1 MVSLQVRAPLA
12 CISQRCCDW
21 WSLLPSNHISHRLCP
36 TRSVPGLYLQL
47 PFNRNGRRAVTGA
60 MSSSSPPSSSEPS
73 CRPSIAPANS
83 SRDSDANIR
92 NFAPVA
98 RIMKS
103 ALPENAK
110 IAKEAK
116 ECMQECVS
124 EFISFITSEGV
135 FFIIH
140 VERKCAASNLGHDLI
155 RYSVREMSAGKTQDS
170 QRRGHLV
177 CHDFTRIRKL
187 LRSVEDLSRSLSRGK
202 HPS

>member
-1 MVSLQVRAPLA
+1 LCNPPRRKPTSLWTHKARTKGTKSKSRSRTDGSPLPMVSLQVHDPPSRAYLRGAVTGGRFCHPTTSRIASALPDLCLA
-12 CISQRCCDW
+12 
-21 WSLLPSNHISHRLCP
+21 
-36 TRSVPGLYLQL
+36 LYLQL
-47 PFNRNGRRAVTGA
+47 PFNRNGQRAATGA
-60 MSSSSPPSSSEPS
+60 MSSSSPPSSSEYARRQS
-73 CRPSIAPANS
+73 TAPTNG

-135 FFIIH
+135 CFH
-140 VERKCAASNLGHDLI
+140 H
-155 RYSVREMSAGKTQDS
+155 
-170 QRRGHLV
+170 
-177 CHDFTRIRKL
+177 
-187 LRSVEDLSRSLSRGK
+187 SRGTQACSK
-202 HPS
+202 QSRAII